1 MSDVIVN
8 GISYKF
14 YDAQRLFDLLD
25 VHADGVYEEGHL
37 PSADINGPDS
47 VSVHFSGMV
56 FQYKSAVTL
65 MSLLDERAD
74 EVSEV

>member
-1 MSDVIVN
+1 MPDVTVN

-14 YDAQRLFDLLD
+14 HDAQRLFDILD

-37 PSADINGPDS
+37 PNAEINGPDS
-47 VSVHFSGMV
+47 VSIHFSGMV
-56 FQYKSAVTL
+56 FQYKSAITL
-65 MSLLDERAD
+65 MALLDERAD

>member
-1 MSDVIVN
+1 MSDVTVN

-14 YDAQRLFDLLD
+14 HDAQRLFDILD

-37 PSADINGPDS
+37 PVVDINGPDTI
-47 VSVHFSGMV
+47 SVHFSGMV